1 MRLNAHYV
9 IADDPRE
16 QVIPERQPGLAK
28 IPPAERISHPE
39 IRAAIAAFDEAIKV
53 EHEARRT
60 HTQAEQELPAAE
72 FKDEQALADA
82 QSAHRKDP
90 GAVNAEKQ
98 AALIRDLKRK
108 HGAAKITLQRAVL
121 AVKEAFE
128 QHGDD
133 WRATLEA
140 ERDAIREQMSRS
152 LDEFSELHRRLQVTS
167 ANLAIG
173 GSAAR
178 APASFVATVRAPRTG
193 DGNTLHVAEIVEHLK
208 QLGAPQQTKAGVVED
223 VDPTVLVTQNGNRVV
238 DHKARIERWVDQEAE
253 AAQSHAASEAA
264 ADKAAFGS
272 TREARLA
279 RAEEA
284 RERRML
290 QRDADRDAVDAVR

>member
-16 QVIPERQPGLAK
+16 QVNPERQPGLAK
-28 IPPAERISHPE
+28 IPPAERIDHPE
-39 IRAAIAAFDEAIKV
+39 IKAAIVACDEAIKV
-53 EHEARRT
+53 ELEARRA

-72 FKDEQALADA
+72 YKDEVALADA
-82 QSAHRKDP
+82 QAAHRKDP
-90 GAVNAEKQ
+90 GPINAEKH
-98 AALIRDLKRK
+98 AALIADLKRR
-108 HGAAKITLQRAVL
+108 HGAAKITLQRAVER
-121 AVKEAFE
+121 VVEAFE

-133 WRATLEA
+133 WRATLEE
-140 ERDAIREQMSRS
+140 ERDAIREQMGRS
-152 LDEFSELHRRLQVTS
+152 LDEFSELHGQLQVTA

-178 APASFVATVRAPRTG
+178 APASFVATVRAPRVG
-193 DGNTLHVAEIVEHLK
+193 DGNTLHVTDVIEHLRG
-208 QLGAPQQTKAGVVED
+208 LGEPQQTKAGVVENA
-223 VDPTVLVTQNGNRVV
+223 DPTVLVTQNGNRVV